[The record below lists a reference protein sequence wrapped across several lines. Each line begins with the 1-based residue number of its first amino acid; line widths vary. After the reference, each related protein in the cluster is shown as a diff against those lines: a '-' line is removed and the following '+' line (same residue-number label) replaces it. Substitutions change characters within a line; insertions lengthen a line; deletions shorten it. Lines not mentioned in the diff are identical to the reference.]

1 MKKTFMLFVILLS
14 ANLVNAQA
22 QLQEKAAVSSIIERN
37 SLRLDINTLSPEETS
52 RINSVVADR
61 RDSRGL
67 LLTLGTTAATTML
80 TTTASVTI
88 DEIIKLTQLRQNQK
102 TEWNHMIWNEC
113 RYADSLSSINNLTD
127 FYSEGSS
134 LGALDPSYFRFN
146 GFTLNAQRDGE
157 DVLKFYCHVNI
168 DTIGLEEI
176 YNHSRFSLVLDSM
189 YFYPYRCHLPNFS
202 ANQIQLETGK
212 SYKRNIRFS
221 YEDRDNLMLNLR
233 FTISSSWYNE
243 AIILNKDVELGA
255 FNVQIPIEKDRLID
269 SVFIYKKGMPGVE
282 PLNIT
287 GDCFIV
293 PRSYMPLPN
302 GRAHW
307 GTGEYSVKVVVE
319 ERCNITPAF
328 QEHWHKDYR
337 CLKGMKK
344 ESAMKAYL
352 IKLYQQNTNNIIHDV
367 LKTASDAAI
376 EATGLSK
383 TSAKTG
389 GSAKQ

>member
-1 MKKTFMLFVILLS
+1 MKKTYLLIVILLS
-14 ANLVNAQA
+14 VVFVNAQA
-22 QLQEKAAVSSIIERN
+22 QSQEKATEKAIEK
-37 SLRLDINTLSPEETS
+37 SFLRLDINTLSPEETQ
-52 RINSVVADR
+52 RINSVVAEH

-67 LLTLGTTAATTML
+67 LLTLGTTAAATLL
-80 TTTASVTI
+80 TTTANITI
-88 DEIIKLTQLRQNQK
+88 DEIMKLIQLRQNQK
-102 TEWNHMIWNEC
+102 KEWSHMIWNEC
-113 RYADSLSSINNLTD
+113 RYADSLHSIDNLTD

-134 LGALDPSYFRFN
+134 LGALDPSDFRFN

-176 YNHSRFSLVLDSM
+176 YNHSRFRLVLDSM

-212 SYKRNIRFS
+212 TYKRNTRFS
-221 YEDRDNLMLNLR
+221 YDDRNNLMLNLK
-233 FTISSSWYNE
+233 FTISSSWFNE
-243 AIILNKDVELGA
+243 AIILNKNVELGT
-255 FNVQIPIEKDRLID
+255 FNVQIPIEKDRLTD
-269 SVFIYKKGMPGVE
+269 SVFIYKKGMPNIE
-282 PLNIT
+282 PLNIA

-328 QEHWHKDYR
+328 QEHWRKDYR
-337 CLKGMKK
+337 CLRGMKK
-344 ESAMKAYL
+344 EKVMNAYL
-352 IKLYQQNTNNIIHDV
+352 INLYQQNTNSIIRKV
-367 LKTASDAAI
+367 LETASDAAI

-383 TSAKTG
+383 VSTKASGAP
-389 GSAKQ
+389 KQ

>member
-1 MKKTFMLFVILLS
+1 MKKTFILIAVLLAALFVKAQEQTRERTS
-14 ANLVNAQA
+14 AV
-22 QLQEKAAVSSIIERN
+22 ERS
-37 SLRLDINTLSPEETS
+37 SLRLDINTLSQEETS
-52 RINSVVADR
+52 RINSIVAEH

-67 LLTLGTTAATTML
+67 LLTLGTTAAASIL

-88 DEIIKLTQLRQNQK
+88 DEIIKLTQLRQAQK
-102 TEWNHMIWNEC
+102 TEWSQMIKNEC
-113 RYADSLSSINNLTD
+113 RYADSLISINNLTD

-134 LGALDPSYFRFN
+134 LGALDPSNFKFN
-146 GFTLNAQRDGE
+146 GFTVNAQRDGE

-168 DTIGLEEI
+168 DTVGLEEI

-189 YFYPYRCHLPNFS
+189 YFYPYRCHLPNLS
-202 ANQIQLETGK
+202 ANKIQLEKGK
-212 SYKRNIRFS
+212 SYRRNTRFS
-221 YEDRDNLMLNLR
+221 YEERDNLMLTLR

-243 AIILNKDVELGA
+243 AVILNKDVELGT
-255 FNVQIPIEKDRLID
+255 FNVQIPIEKDQLTD
-269 SVFIYKKGMPGVE
+269 SVFIYKKGMPDVE
-282 PLNIT
+282 PMAIA

-344 ESAMKAYL
+344 ESGMKSYL
-352 IKLYQQNTNNIIHDV
+352 IKLYQQNTNSVIRKV
-367 LKTASDAAI
+367 LETASDAAI
-376 EATGLSK
+376 EATGLKS
-383 TSAKTG
+383 SAKTG
-389 GSAKQ
+389 GPAKQ